1 MQLQKKNIE
10 TRTVFFTVIEKSF
23 IESFRISR
31 SIEEMFANTIVYS
44 HDIID
49 AATFITMQGEDYC
62 GILSKLF
69 LISKINIQKKD
80 ILYQYFE

>member
-1 MQLQKKNIE
+1 
-10 TRTVFFTVIEKSF
+10 
-23 IESFRISR
+23 
-31 SIEEMFANTIVYS
+31 MFANTIVYS

-69 LISKINIQKKD
+69 LISKINIQKKGY
-80 ILYQYFE
+80 IISIF